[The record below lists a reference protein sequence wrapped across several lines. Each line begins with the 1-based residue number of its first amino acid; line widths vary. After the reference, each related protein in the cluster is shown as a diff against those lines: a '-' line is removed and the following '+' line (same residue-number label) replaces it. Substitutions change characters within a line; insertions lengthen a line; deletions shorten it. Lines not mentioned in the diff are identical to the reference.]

1 MGVKSFMARAWDS
14 GKGAVTKV
22 AGSLKSMAT
31 TVDDAWKNKAQPW
44 IESKVGP
51 INMDRLAKTAGHIGG
66 TILGGAID
74 YGLGALGIDTH
85 GAGSAFIPAGINLV
99 RKWAKKKIASK
110 VSPGKEARDNARE
123 EEIKKLIA
131 DEKAMAQ
138 GVIDS
143 GDAFNM
149 EDMKKGKNRFSKRSL
164 YAVVRKGKN
173 GKLKLRSFGRPVNL
187 FTEDV
192 TGRFVNKF
200 MLKDGSKVDAPPIT
214 YGMFGSNHG

>member
-1 MGVKSFMARAWDS
+1 MNMVPGLNVFADS
-14 GKGAVTKV
+14 
-22 AGSLKSMAT
+22 AG
-31 TVDDAWKNKAQPW
+31 
-44 IESKVGP
+44 EG
-51 INMDRLAKTAGHIGG
+51 
-66 TILGGAID
+66 
-74 YGLGALGIDTH
+74 
-85 GAGSAFIPAGINLV
+85 V
-99 RKWAKKKIASK
+99 RKWTKKKITSK
-110 VSPGKEARDNARE
+110 VSPGKEGRDNVRE

-131 DEKAMAQ
+131 DEKAMVQ

-164 YAVVRKGKN
+164 YAVVHKGKN

-200 MLKDGSKVDAPPIT
+200 MLKDGSKVDAPPSIP
-214 YGMFGSNHG
+214 YGMIGGNHG

>member
-22 AGSLKSMAT
+22 AGTLKSMAT
-31 TVDDAWKNKAQPW
+31 AVDDAWKNKAQPW
-44 IESKVGP
+44 IESKVGTDT
-51 INMDRLAKTAGHIGG
+51 MDKTADFLGHIGKKALKG
-66 TILGGAID
+66 VMKVGVNIIPGLKYLVNDDTIDRVGKNFKK
-74 YGLGALGIDTH
+74 GIV
-85 GAGSAFIPAGINLV
+85 S
-99 RKWAKKKIASK
+99 R

-149 EDMKKGKNRFSKRSL
+149 EDMRKGKNRFSKRSL
-164 YAVVRKGKN
+164 YAVVHKGKN

-200 MLKDGSKVDAPPIT
+200 MLKDGSKVDAPPPIP
-214 YGMFGSNHG
+214 YGMIGGNHG

>member
-14 GKGAVTKV
+14 GKEAVTK
-22 AGSLKSMAT
+22 ATGSLKSMAT
-31 TVDDAWKNKAQPW
+31 TINDKWKNKAQPW
-44 IESKVGP
+44 IEEKLGSD
-51 INMDRLAKTAGHIGG
+51 NMDRLASTAGHIGG
-66 TILGGAID
+66 TILGGVTKFGMNMVP
-74 YGLGALGIDTH
+74 GLNVFADS
-85 GAGSAFIPAGINLV
+85 AGEGV
-99 RKWAKKKIASK
+99 RKWTKKKITSK
-110 VSPGKEARDNARE
+110 VSPGKEGRDNARE
-123 EEIKKLIA
+123 EELKKLIA

-164 YAVVRKGKN
+164 YAVVHKGKN

-200 MLKDGSKVDAPPIT
+200 MLKDGSKVDAPPPIPYSIT
-214 YGMFGSNHG
+214 GGNHG